1 MQFLVVLL
9 FLVFEFLFAFVV
21 VVAAATVGSGILFIV
36 FWFLAMVVFCGFFFL
51 PLVMLA
57 KQFAPPRFARDGY
70 R

>member
-36 FWFLAMVVFCGFFFL
+36 FWFLAMVVFCGVFFS
-51 PLVMLA
+51 PTCD
-57 KQFAPPRFARDGY
+57 ARKTIRSTLFCAGWV
-70 R
+70 